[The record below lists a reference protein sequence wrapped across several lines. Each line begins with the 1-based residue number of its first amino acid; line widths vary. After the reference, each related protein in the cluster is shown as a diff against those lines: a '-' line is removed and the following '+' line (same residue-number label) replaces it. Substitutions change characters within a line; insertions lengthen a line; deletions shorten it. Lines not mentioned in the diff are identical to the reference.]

1 MKTREAW
8 LRRPA
13 AEMRLSLAEWLT
25 GSPTSS
31 QGGVDGHSVAASV
44 APQNRPPAHTF
55 GEMNGLEKRYSLHL
69 ETEKALGLIQD
80 WRFEP
85 LKLLLAPKTTFT
97 GDFVVKMPDGS
108 LELRETKGWWEE
120 DARLK
125 IKWAAKDFRWMFR
138 RIVGVKWE
146 RGDWQYEEF

>member
-1 MKTREAW
+1 MH
-8 LRRPA
+8 
-13 AEMRLSLAEWLT
+13 LSFQEWLQET
-25 GSPTSS
+25 PLVSEGTQASPAS
-31 QGGVDGHSVAASV
+31 QTPLLPQKKRKGHT
-44 APQNRPPAHTF
+44 P

-125 IKWAAKDFRWMFR
+125 IKWAAKDFRWMFS